1 LALPRRSLRLAGVTL
16 EDLRA
21 FVAVFETGNLSAVAR
36 KLGCT
41 QPAVRHHVARLEK
54 DLGVPLFERRP
65 KGVRPTAAG
74 QLLYEGLRNGLN
86 CIEGGIKDVRRWR
99 DGEAGELTVTTGGT
113 TVRHILRE
121 AVVDLRRRFPAAVLR
136 FEPANSTDE
145 CLENL
150 RRDGADL
157 AFITMRPGAR
167 GVEQR
172 TALEVP
178 MVLVVPGGDPLRR
191 RRVQISDLREIRYVA
206 LPRGTSTYSVI
217 DSVLRDRGV
226 SLRPTA
232 TVDDFDT
239 AVLFVQLG
247 LGHAIVPAIHARN
260 LLDGQQAR
268 AVEIVGF
275 PPIALGWAAR
285 RFGSLT
291 PLACEFMR
299 LFSARARR
307 WPRIRG
313 LTVTAAP

>member
-1 LALPRRSLRLAGVTL
+1 VTL

-36 KLGCT
+36 RLGCT
-41 QPAVRHHVARLEK
+41 QPAVRHHVARLER
-54 DLGVPLFERRP
+54 DLGVALFERRP

-74 QLLYEGLRNGLN
+74 QLLYEGLRTGLN
-86 CIEGGIKDVRRWR
+86 SIEGGIQDVRRWR

-136 FEPANSTDE
+136 FEPASSTDQ

-157 AFITMRPGAR
+157 AFITMRPEAR

-172 TALEVP
+172 TAVEVP
-178 MVLVVPGGDPLRR
+178 MVLVVPEGDPLSRR
-191 RRVQISDLREIRYVA
+191 RRVQIGDLREIRYVA
-206 LPRGTSTYSVI
+206 LSRGTSTYSVVER
-217 DSVLRDRGV
+217 VLRDRGV
-226 SLRPTA
+226 SLRATA

-285 RFGSLT
+285 RFASLT

-299 LFSARARR
+299 LFSARASR
-307 WPRIRG
+307 WPSMRG
-313 LTVTAAP
+313 LTVAAAP